1 MYCPVSAADDF
12 PPPVE
17 IERFFGVFTR
27 FAKVRRGFFSV
38 LSTKR
43 QLIVFLV
50 GYVFAQQTNGKA
62 PIEAIVPEASRMPLY
77 RIFNDPF
84 ACLLELSGGKAE
96 NLKNVKEI
104 RGMAEFLTTEEA
116 AA

>member
-1 MYCPVSAADDF
+1 VLPSIGSRRVPATSN
-12 PPPVE
+12 E

-50 GYVFAQQTNGKA
+50 VYVFSTQTNGTA
-62 PIEAIVPEASRMPLY
+62 PIETILPDASRMPLY

-84 ACLLELSGGKAE
+84 ACLSELSGGKAE
-96 NLKNVKEI
+96 HLKLVKEI